1 MSKIKLIQEIDVI
14 QKTKEVSEEMVKWRR
29 ALHQI
34 PELGLELPQTVAYVR
49 SVLDELGIEYDAS
62 YVNGNGIVAIIKGEK
77 DIEENDRVLAMRADM
92 DALPIKEETKL
103 PFASKN
109 ENMHACGHDGHTAML
124 LGAAKIL
131 QENRDRFGGAV
142 KLIFQPGE
150 EYPGGAEPMINE
162 GAMLNPKVTRVM
174 GFHQGQIDPTV
185 EKGKI
190 AYRKGPMMASMDRFL
205 IEVNGKGYH
214 GAYPE
219 SSRDPIVAAAQI
231 VTALQT
237 IKSRNIKATCPHVV
251 SVTRIEGG
259 YNQNIIPD
267 KVELEGTVRTFDNDL
282 RAEIHNKIEQICH
295 GLGEALGVETKVTY
309 DYKYPPVI
317 TDAKVTEEIAG
328 QLEDLFGQ
336 DVMFETADP
345 LMGGE
350 DFAFYLEEA
359 PGTFLFLS
367 NPGNIEGEFHGHHH
381 PKFDIDEAYFY
392 MGAAGFVEV
401 ALNYLND

>member
-1 MSKIKLIQEIDVI
+1 MSKSKSNQLNVI
-14 QKTKEVSEEMVKWRR
+14 ESAKEVTSDMVKWRR
-29 ALHQI
+29 DLHQI
-34 PELGLELPQTVAYVR
+34 PELGLNLPQTIHYVTQ
-49 SVLDELGIEYDAS
+49 VLEKLGIEYDDS
-62 YVNGNGIVAIIKGEK
+62 YVDGNAIVAVIQGEK
-77 DIEENDRVLAMRADM
+77 EIQETDRVLAMRADM
-92 DALPIKEETKL
+92 DGLPIEEKTGHA
-103 PFASKN
+103 FASKN

-131 QENRDRFGGAV
+131 QENKDQFGGVV
-142 KLIFQPGE
+142 KLFFQPGE
-150 EYPGGAEPMINE
+150 EYPGGAKPMIKE
-162 GAMLNPKVTRVM
+162 GVMENPKVTRVM
-174 GFHQGQIDPTV
+174 GFHEGQIDSTI

-190 AYRKGPMMASMDRFL
+190 AYQAGPMMASMDRFL
-205 IEVNGKGYH
+205 IEVSGKGYH

-237 IKSRNIKATCPHVV
+237 IKSRNIKATRPHVV

-267 KVELEGTVRTFDNDL
+267 KVELEGTVRTFDNAL
-282 RAEIHNKIEQICH
+282 REEIHHKIEKISQGI
-295 GLGEALGVETKVTY
+295 GAALDVDVKVTY

-317 TDAKVTEEIAG
+317 NDIDATNEIVG
-328 QLEDLFGQ
+328 QLSNLFGE
-336 DVMFETADP
+336 DTMVETADP

-350 DFAFYLEEA
+350 DFAFYLQEA

-367 NPGNIEGEFHGHHH
+367 NPASIDGEFHGHHH
-381 PKFDIDEAYFY
+381 PKFDVDEDYFY

-401 ALNYLND
+401 ALNYLSD

>member
-1 MSKIKLIQEIDVI
+1 MSISKVNQLNVI
-14 QKTKEVSEEMVKWRR
+14 ESAKEVTNDMVTWRR
-29 ALHQI
+29 DLHQI
-34 PELGLELPQTVAYVR
+34 PELGLVLPKTVSYVAQ
-49 SVLDELGIEYDAS
+49 VLDELGIKYNDS
-62 YVNGNGIVAIIKGEK
+62 YVDGNAIVAVIYGEK
-77 DIEENDRVLAMRADM
+77 EIQEADRVLAMRADM
-92 DALPIKEETKL
+92 DGLPIQEETGHS
-103 PFASKN
+103 FASLN

-131 QENRDRFGGAV
+131 QENRDQFGGAV
-142 KLIFQPGE
+142 KLLFQPGE
-150 EYPGGAEPMINE
+150 EYPGGAEPMIKE
-162 GAMLNPKVTRVM
+162 GAMENPKVTRVM
-174 GFHQGQIDPTV
+174 GFHSGQIDPTI

-190 AYRKGPMMASMDRFL
+190 AYKAGAMMASMDRFL
-205 IEVNGKGYH
+205 IEVDGKGYH

-237 IKSRNIKATCPHVV
+237 IKSRNIKASRPHVV

-282 RAEIHNKIEQICH
+282 REEIHGKIEQISQ
-295 GLGEALGVETKVTY
+295 GIGAALDVDVKVTY
-309 DYKYPPVI
+309 DYKYLPVI
-317 TDAKVTEEIAG
+317 NDVDVTAEIVE
-328 QLEDLFGQ
+328 QFRKLFGE
-336 DVMFETADP
+336 DIMVEPNDP

-350 DFAFYLEEA
+350 DFAFYLQEA
-359 PGTFLFLS
+359 PGTYLFLS

-381 PKFDIDEAYFY
+381 SKFDIDESFFY

>member
-1 MSKIKLIQEIDVI
+1 MSKSKSNQLNVI
-14 QKTKEVSEEMVKWRR
+14 ESAKEVTREMVKWRR
-29 ALHQI
+29 DLHQI
-34 PELGLELPQTVAYVR
+34 PELGLNLPQTIRYVTQ
-49 SVLDELGIEYDAS
+49 VLEKLGIEYDDS
-62 YVNGNGIVAIIKGEK
+62 YVNGNAIVAVIQGEK
-77 DIEENDRVLAMRADM
+77 EIQESDRVLAMRADM
-92 DALPIKEETKL
+92 DGLPIEEKTGHA
-103 PFASKN
+103 FASKN

-131 QENRDRFGGAV
+131 QENKDQFGGLV
-142 KLIFQPGE
+142 KLFFQPGE
-150 EYPGGAEPMINE
+150 EYPGGAQPMIKE
-162 GAMLNPKVTRVM
+162 GVMENPKVTRVM
-174 GFHQGQIDPTV
+174 GFHEGQIDSAI

-190 AYRKGPMMASMDRFL
+190 AYQAGPMMASMDRFL
-205 IEVNGKGYH
+205 IEVSGKGYH

-237 IKSRNIKATCPHVV
+237 IKSRNIKATRPHVV

-267 KVELEGTVRTFDNDL
+267 KVELEGTVRTFDNAL
-282 RAEIHNKIEQICH
+282 REEVHHKIEQISQ
-295 GLGEALGVETKVTY
+295 GVGSALDVDVKVTY

-317 TDAKVTEEIAG
+317 NDIDATNEIVG
-328 QLEDLFGQ
+328 QLSDLFGE
-336 DVMFETADP
+336 DIMVEAADP

-350 DFAFYLEEA
+350 DFAFYLQEA

-367 NPGNIEGEFHGHHH
+367 NPAPIDGEFHGHHH
-381 PKFDIDEAYFY
+381 PKFDVDEDYFY

-401 ALNYLND
+401 ALSYLSD